1 MCTES
6 EREALGRA
14 FNRYYEERTVDLE
27 DLPALERLYNA
38 SYVEMWVENGV
49 LMARVTDVCRRW
61 YAPSNGRHGRFA
73 LSKAAILR
81 KRARSIG

>member
-1 MCTES
+1 MCTEA

-14 FNRYYEERTVDLE
+14 FNRYYEKRAVDPE

-38 SYVEMWVENGV
+38 SYVDMWMEGGV

-61 YAPSNGRHGRFA
+61 YAPAHGRRGRFG
-73 LSKAAILR
+73 LPRAAILR
-81 KRARSIG
+81 KRVRSIG